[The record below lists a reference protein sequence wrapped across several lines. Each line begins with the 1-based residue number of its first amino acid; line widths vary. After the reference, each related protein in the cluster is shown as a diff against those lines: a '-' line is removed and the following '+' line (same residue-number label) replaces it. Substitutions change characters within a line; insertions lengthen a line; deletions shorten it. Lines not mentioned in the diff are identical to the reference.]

1 METAPE
7 DPEIEAQFALLRSWK
22 SKAALSERE
31 GPAEK
36 PPERVTRPRLEVGST
51 VQPSSG
57 TSIGGVEAN
66 ALKQAQE
73 HRLVVSLTQSE
84 DRPPPP
90 QQVLAAF
97 TLLELPVT
105 ASVRDVQLQAKKL
118 ARRTHPD
125 KVEPNL
131 RRIASRQFQ
140 ELTTAKAVAT
150 AWLKECLAEEALAEE
165 AEGDSDLDF
174 APWDEEEEELPGE
187 VEEDGTGCRAR
198 EVSDEEVE
206 NLKATGTGRFAEAD
220 GGSDESA
227 EGEDEVAPGTSIRA
241 SGGRAL
247 IVSTEDSFLKQ
258 ARSLGRFHTANRDF
272 VCSECLKSKV
282 KKSGDVCPKCQKE
295 EKRLLRSLEH

>member
-1 METAPE
+1 MEAASE

-22 SKAALSERE
+22 SKAPCSERE

-36 PPERVTRPRLEVGST
+36 PPERLTKPRLEAGSILK
-51 VQPSSG
+51 PSSG
-57 TSIGGVEAN
+57 ASIGGVEAN
-66 ALKQAQE
+66 ALEQE
-73 HRLVVSLTQSE
+73 HRLVVSATQSE

-131 RRIASRQFQ
+131 RRIASRKFQ
-140 ELTTAKAVAT
+140 ELTSAKAVAI

-174 APWDEEEEELPGE
+174 APWDEEEELPGE

-282 KKSGDVCPKCQKE
+282 KKSGDVCSKCQKE
-295 EKRLLRSLEH
+295 EQRLLRSLEH